1 MQPDFIDG
9 SNQGMV
15 ALVEAMSPGG
25 KYAELHRSF
34 GNGAVHG
41 AMAALLGALP
51 IPTINSLF
59 ERRGWKYI
67 MVHFGYW
74 LITMILISGAVC
86 QFL

>member
-9 SNQGMV
+9 SNQAMI
-15 ALVEAMSPGG
+15 ALVDSVSEGG
-25 KYAELHRSF
+25 VYADLHRSF
-34 GNGAVHG
+34 GHGVVHG
-41 AMAALLGALP
+41 IIAAVLGALP
-51 IPTINSLF
+51 IITIISLF

-74 LITMILISGAVC
+74 LITMTLMSGAVC